1 MYFKILI
8 EKFPLIR
15 YEDILYQLNLKYP
28 NINKILFG
36 KTKFNNMKTE
46 INREFNNNI
55 HNLSLIDNLEL
66 YGSTLLK
73 EKFEYKN
80 EDGKS
85 SIIRIYGTN
94 ETMSLLNSKH
104 ITQYFQDGTYKIV
117 PKNNDI
123 KVVIIMLG
131 KSKLNSKIELIL
143 VACFSEESSEIFTRF
158 YKILK
163 CFYNFVPNYIT
174 NNFGLANLKALE
186 IVYSNDN
193 VIIITCFFHLVQAW
207 WKKASKIGLRRK
219 NYIVGT
225 KMLIFNLELLPFMDY
240 QSANK
245 FYLKLKELDEFKDD
259 LYSLFF
265 SYFEKTWFT
274 CKNKKSKEKARYP
287 FELWSY
293 YGKLNQIII

>member
-1 MYFKILI
+1 
-8 EKFPLIR
+8 
-15 YEDILYQLNLKYP
+15 
-28 NINKILFG
+28 
-36 KTKFNNMKTE
+36 MKNE
-46 INREFNNNI
+46 IHQEFNNNI
-55 HNLSLIDNLEL
+55 HTLNLIDNLEL
-66 YGSTLLK
+66 YGSKLLK

-85 SIIRIYGTN
+85 SIIRIYGTH

-104 ITQYFQDGTYKIV
+104 ITQNFQDGTYKIV

-174 NNFGLANLKALE
+174 YNFGLTNLKALE

-193 VIIITCFFHLVQAW
+193 VIIITCFFHLVHAW

-225 KMLIFNLELLPFMDY
+225 KMLIFNLELFPFMDY
-240 QSANK
+240 QSSNK

-274 CKNKKSKEKARYP
+274 CKNKKSKEKACYP
-287 FELWSY
+287 FELWTY
-293 YGKLNQIII
+293 YGKLKSNNNLNNEEYFSMKDFEEYVSFTNNFCESLNSYSNFCSYKSKY